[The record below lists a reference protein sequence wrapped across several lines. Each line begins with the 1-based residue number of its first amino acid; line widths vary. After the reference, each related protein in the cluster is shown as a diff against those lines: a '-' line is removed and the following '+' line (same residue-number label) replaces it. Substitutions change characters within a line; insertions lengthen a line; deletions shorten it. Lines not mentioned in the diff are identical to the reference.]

1 MRVISGKAR
10 GTKISTIESSKTR
23 PTLDRVK
30 ESLFNIIQSNIK
42 NTIVLDLFAGS
53 GALGIEALSRGAK
66 KAIFCDNNYE
76 SIKIIRENLEKT
88 KLIDDAIIISK
99 DYTDCLNH
107 LSNKN
112 EQFDIVFLD
121 PPYKLD
127 IAINALKLIIN
138 KNLLKDNGLIIIET
152 DEKERE
158 LEEIQKLLN
167 DNDKENLENKIIV
180 KDLRKY
186 GRANLIFIK
195 YD

>member
-30 ESLFNIIQSNIK
+30 ESLFNIIQNDIK
-42 NTIVLDLFAGS
+42 NSDILDLFAGS

-66 KAIFCDNNYE
+66 KAIFCDNNKE
-76 SIKIIRENLEKT
+76 SINIIKENLQKT
-88 KLIDDAIIISK
+88 KLIDNAVIINK
-99 DYTDCLNH
+99 DYKDCL
-107 LSNKN
+107 KQFN
-112 EQFDIVFLD
+112 ENQQFDIVFLD

-127 IAINALKLIIN
+127 IAIDALKLIIN
-138 KNLLKDNGLIIIET
+138 ENLLKDDGLIIIET

-158 LEEIQKLLN
+158 LEEIQKII
-167 DNDKENLENKIIV
+167 NDKENLNKKIIV

-186 GRANLIFIK
+186 GRANLIFIE